1 MRRFGI
7 FRKLSDG
14 RLGFVTTRED
24 ESSAKTTAI
33 LLKEQTGSDHLVF
46 NLKTKTKAFDTGLYD
61 RHLKK
66 WNAMRSRNS
75 ERQSR

>member
-1 MRRFGI
+1 MKRFGI
-7 FRKLSDG
+7 FRKFKDG
-14 RLGFVTTRED
+14 SRAFVTTSED

-46 NLKTKTKAFDTGLYD
+46 NLKTKIKAFDTGLYD

-66 WNAMRSRNS
+66 WNEVRARYPKSR
-75 ERQSR
+75 

>member
-1 MRRFGI
+1 MQRFGI
-7 FRKLSDG
+7 FRKSSDG
-14 RLGFVTTRED
+14 SRTFVTTSED

-46 NLKTKTKAFDTGLYD
+46 NLKTKIKAFDTGLYD

-66 WNAMRSRNS
+66 WNDMRGRYPKSR
-75 ERQSR
+75 